1 MRKLFTRDK
10 PKIAKVTPASRDVT
24 TDLAASN
31 ASEVTFFRFSSL
43 SYPHI
48 SSSQQEFHQT
58 QPHLP
63 QFQPISALHQ
73 LRPSSASR
81 DTHHTT
87 TSSDD
92 EHWHVLPS
100 ESNHNDTAKLV
111 PLTSSRSS
119 SLASLP
125 PGASPPLANP
135 PVVTTR
141 TASPFPGTNSVRS
154 PHPKENRERE
164 KDRRGG
170 AAAVSILNALN
181 PQFAPPP
188 PSNVDT
194 RSLRDDDTVV
204 YAPSEGSREEKRER
218 GGFWAWASSGG
229 ERDRDRRDIH
239 PREEGQQD
247 LTRMIGIRLWFPAD
261 LCRLLLFLLGYLT
274 ATSSEDWAV
283 VLEVCERA
291 SANETNAKEAAK
303 ALRREFKCVS
313 IA

>member
-1 MRKLFTRDK
+1 L
-10 PKIAKVTPASRDVT
+10 
-24 TDLAASN
+24 
-31 ASEVTFFRFSSL
+31 
-43 SYPHI
+43 
-48 SSSQQEFHQT
+48 QQEFHAT
-58 QPHLP
+58 QPLHP
-63 QFQPISALHQ
+63 QFQPIQALHQ
-73 LRPSSASR
+73 LRPTSASR
-81 DTHHTT
+81 ESHPAAPP
-87 TSSDD
+87 SSDD

-100 ESNHNDTAKLV
+100 ESNHSVETAKIV

-135 PVVTTR
+135 PITTTR
-141 TASPFPGTNSVRS
+141 TASPFPGTNSVRPS
-154 PHPKENRERE
+154 HPKERE

-188 PSNVDT
+188 PPTNVDAT
-194 RSLRDDDTVV
+194 RPIRDDDTIV
-204 YAPSEGSREEKRER
+204 YAPSEDSIREEKRER

-229 ERDRDRRDIH
+229 EHNRDRREIH
-239 PREEGQQD
+239 PREDGQQD
-247 LTRMIGIRLWFPAD
+247 LTRMIGIKLGSLSRSASLTP
-261 LCRLLLFLLGYLT
+261 LFFLGYLT

-291 SANETNAKEAAK
+291 SANEANAKEASK